1 MNPLLWGSY
10 QKGTVMR
17 LQTAK
22 AFWKSMLEKFR
33 ESVSSAAPIVVI
45 VVLLYAVLLRE
56 QVSGYTLAA
65 FLIGAAMLMV
75 GSALFT
81 LGADLSMMPIGE
93 KVGSHLTKTRKI
105 GLICAVCFI
114 IGFMITIAEPDLKV
128 LADQVPIVETQVLIY
143 AVAAGIGIF
152 LVLSFLRILLQ
163 IRLSYLL
170 LVFYALIFALIL
182 SPLIPN
188 DFVAIAFDS
197 GGVTTG
203 PITVPFIMALG
214 LGLASLRGDK
224 TSQEDS
230 FGLVALCSVGPILT
244 VLLLGIFN
252 GTDGVTAQEQTVTQ
266 FIGMGELLW
275 ELVLSLPHYTKE
287 VLSAVVPIVIF
298 FVIYQLAALR
308 LKKRVLIKIFVGLV
322 YTTVGL
328 IIFLTGVNVGFMPMG
343 YEIGRI
349 LGGSSYAWILV
360 PLAAVI
366 GYFIVAA
373 EPAVHV
379 LKEQVEDITNGAI
392 SARTMGLAL
401 AVGVSVSAGVS
412 LLRVL
417 TGLDLLYIL
426 LPCYAIALL
435 ITFFVPPIFTSVS
448 FDSGGVA
455 SGPMTATFLL
465 PLAQGACEAVGGNQ
479 LTDAFGV
486 VAMVAMTPLLTIQ
499 VLGLIA
505 KCRSRAGKPAE
516 LALTEGGLM
525 QFAITLDDE

>member
-1 MNPLLWGSY
+1 MAVKL
-10 QKGTVMR
+10 
-17 LQTAK
+17 
-22 AFWKSMLEKFR
+22 R
-33 ESVSSAAPIVVI
+33 EAVASVAPIAVI

-56 QVSGYTLAA
+56 SVSGY
-65 FLIGAAMLMV
+65 
-75 GSALFT
+75 ALFSFVVGALMLVFGSSLFT
-81 LGADLSMMPIGE
+81 MGADLSMMPIGE
-93 KVGSHLTKTRKI
+93 HVGSHLTRTRKVW
-105 GLICAVCFI
+105 LIILVCFI
-114 IGFMITIAEPDLKV
+114 IGVIITVAEPDLKV
-128 LADQVPIVETQVLIY
+128 LADQVPIVQSQVLIY
-143 AVAAGIGIF
+143 AVAVGIGLF

-170 LVFYALIFALIL
+170 LGFYALIFALIL

-188 DFVAIAFDS
+188 DFVAVAFDS

-214 LGLASLRGDK
+214 LGLASLRGDR

-244 VLLLGIFN
+244 VLILGIFN
-252 GTDGVTAQEQTVTQ
+252 GTDGVTAQEQSVAVYA
-266 FIGMGELLW
+266 GVGA
-275 ELVLSLPHYTKE
+275 VLHAFFSALPHYALE
-287 VLSAVVPIVIF
+287 VAGAVLPIAVF

-308 LKKRVLIKIFVGLV
+308 LKSRELKQIAVGLV
-322 YTTVGL
+322 YTTAGL
-328 IIFLTGVNVGFMPMG
+328 IIFLTGVNIGFMPMG
-343 YEIGRI
+343 YEIGRS
-349 LGGSSYAWILV
+349 LGGSDHAWFLV
-360 PLAAVI
+360 PLAAVV

-379 LKEQVEDITNGAI
+379 LKEQVEDITEGAI
-392 SARTMGLAL
+392 SGKTMGIAL
-401 AVGVSVSAGVS
+401 AVGVAVSAGVS

-417 TGLDLLYIL
+417 TGLNLLYIL
-426 LPCYAIALL
+426 LPCYALALL
-435 ITFFVPPIFTSVS
+435 ISFLVPPIFTSVA

-486 VAMVAMTPLLTIQ
+486 VAMVAMTPLITIQ

-505 KCRSRAGKPAE
+505 KLRSTANRPAQIP
-516 LALTEGGLM
+516 LTDGGIMLYT
-525 QFAITLDDE
+525 ITVDAD

>member
-1 MNPLLWGSY
+1 MAVKL
-10 QKGTVMR
+10 
-17 LQTAK
+17 
-22 AFWKSMLEKFR
+22 R
-33 ESVSSAAPIVVI
+33 EAVASVAPIAVI

-56 QVSGYTLAA
+56 SVSGY
-65 FLIGAAMLMV
+65 
-75 GSALFT
+75 ALFSFVVGALMLVFGSSLFT
-81 LGADLSMMPIGE
+81 MGADLSMMPIGE
-93 KVGSHLTKTRKI
+93 HVGSHLTRTRKI
-105 GLICAVCFI
+105 WLIILVCFI
-114 IGFMITIAEPDLKV
+114 IGVIITVAEPDLKV
-128 LADQVPIVETQVLIY
+128 LADQVPIVQSQVLIY
-143 AVAAGIGIF
+143 AVAVGIGLF

-170 LVFYALIFALIL
+170 LGFYALIFALIL

-188 DFVAIAFDS
+188 DFVAVAFDS

-214 LGLASLRGDK
+214 LGLASLRGDR

-244 VLLLGIFN
+244 VLILGIFN
-252 GTDGVTAQEQTVTQ
+252 GTDGVTAQEQSVAVYA
-266 FIGMGELLW
+266 GVGA
-275 ELVLSLPHYTKE
+275 VLHAFFSALPHYALE
-287 VLSAVVPIVIF
+287 VAGAVLPIAVF

-308 LKKRVLIKIFVGLV
+308 LKSRELKQIAVGLV
-322 YTTVGL
+322 YTTAGL
-328 IIFLTGVNVGFMPMG
+328 IIFLTGVNIGFMPMG
-343 YEIGRI
+343 YEIGRS
-349 LGGSSYAWILV
+349 LGGSDHAWFLV
-360 PLAAVI
+360 PLAAVV

-379 LKEQVEDITNGAI
+379 LKEQVEDITEGAI
-392 SARTMGLAL
+392 SGKTMGIAL
-401 AVGVSVSAGVS
+401 AVGVAVSAGVS

-417 TGLDLLYIL
+417 TGLNLLYIL
-426 LPCYAIALL
+426 LPCYALALL
-435 ITFFVPPIFTSVS
+435 ISFLVPPIFTSVA

-486 VAMVAMTPLLTIQ
+486 VAMVAMTPLITIQ

-505 KCRSRAGKPAE
+505 KLRSTAHRPAQIP
-516 LALTEGGLM
+516 LTDGGIMLYT
-525 QFAITLDDE
+525 ITVDAD

>member
-1 MNPLLWGSY
+1 M
-10 QKGTVMR
+10 
-17 LQTAK
+17 TAK
-22 AFWKSMLEKFR
+22 LR
-33 ESVSSAAPIVVI
+33 EAVASVAPIAVI

-56 QVSGYTLAA
+56 SVSGYAL
-65 FLIGAAMLMV
+65 FSFVIGALMLV
-75 GSALFT
+75 LGSALFT
-81 LGADLSMMPIGE
+81 MGADLSMMPIGE
-93 KVGSHLTKTRKI
+93 KVGSHLTRTRKVW
-105 GLICAVCFI
+105 LIILVCFI
-114 IGFMITIAEPDLKV
+114 IGVIITVAEPDLKV
-128 LADQVPIVETQVLIY
+128 LADQVPIVQSQVLIY
-143 AVAAGIGIF
+143 AVAVGIGLF

-170 LVFYALIFALIL
+170 LGFYALIFALIL

-214 LGLASLRGDK
+214 LGLASLRGDR

-244 VLLLGIFN
+244 VLILGIFN
-252 GTDGVTAQEQTVTQ
+252 GTDGVTAQEQSAAAYDGV
-266 FIGMGELLW
+266 GA
-275 ELVLSLPHYTKE
+275 VLHAFFSALPHYALE
-287 VLSAVVPIVIF
+287 VIGAVLPITVF

-308 LKKRVLIKIFVGLV
+308 LKNRELKQIAVGLV
-322 YTTVGL
+322 YTTAGL
-328 IIFLTGVNVGFMPMG
+328 IVFLTGVNIGFMPMG
-343 YEIGRI
+343 YEIGRS
-349 LGGSSYAWILV
+349 LGGSDHAWFLV
-360 PLAAVI
+360 PLAAVV

-379 LKEQVEDITNGAI
+379 LKEQVEDITEGAI
-392 SARTMGLAL
+392 SGKTMGIAL
-401 AVGVSVSAGVS
+401 AVGVAVSAGVS

-417 TGLDLLYIL
+417 TGIDLLYIL
-426 LPCYAIALL
+426 LPCYALALL
-435 ITFFVPPIFTSVS
+435 ISFLVPPIFTSVA

-486 VAMVAMTPLLTIQ
+486 VAMVAMTPLITIQ

-505 KCRSRAGKPAE
+505 KLRSTAHRPAQIP
-516 LALTEGGLM
+516 LTDGGIMLYT
-525 QFAITLDDE
+525 ITVDAD